1 MHRKKKKTD
10 TGPNLVEELVFDGS
24 DAQYH
29 ADAVRSLFSDV
40 PSGERVIPLD
50 DVTISKHESTGNAFN
65 GNQTTPET
73 ETTGGEGEAD
83 GLLPSEQLQPTDGP
97 LAHTEPSVLPADL
110 DIVSDQRRS
119 DDSLDLTDTENA
131 FNGSQKSTKSKQSQ
145 PPHNASDD
153 VTNKI
158 PYKDIVY
165 DNHDGEFTKRFEEE
179 DLKTKFRSDC
189 EKSGEVSVRP
199 LRLTPIGQEQD
210 STEFDTKFRK
220 YAKKHDVT
228 LHYLQTN
235 PKEKYYRVK
244 GKRIISKSWSR
255 YEHYKN
261 ADTYSEFMALSIAG
275 KPKDQSL
282 KKAKTIALADFK
294 WDYER
299 GFIVFPGHESRLPGH
314 IFDSKQLATGIS
326 APLSK

>member
-1 MHRKKKKTD
+1 MHKKKKKTN
-10 TGPNLVEELVFDGS
+10 TGPNLVEGLVFDSS

-73 ETTGGEGEAD
+73 EATGGEGEAD

-119 DDSLDLTDTENA
+119 DDNLNSPDTENA
-131 FNGSQKSTKSKQSQ
+131 FNGPSKIDGLNKSRL
-145 PPHNASDD
+145 HNASDD

-165 DNHDGEFTKRFEEE
+165 DSHDGEFTKRFEEE
-179 DLKTKFRSDC
+179 DMKTKFRSDC

-220 YAKKHDVT
+220 YAKT
-228 LHYLQTN
+228 MT
-235 PKEKYYRVK
+235 
-244 GKRIISKSWSR
+244 
-255 YEHYKN
+255 
-261 ADTYSEFMALSIAG
+261 
-275 KPKDQSL
+275 
-282 KKAKTIALADFK
+282 
-294 WDYER
+294 
-299 GFIVFPGHESRLPGH
+299 
-314 IFDSKQLATGIS
+314 
-326 APLSK
+326 

>member
-1 MHRKKKKTD
+1 MHRKKKKTN
-10 TGPNLVEELVFDGS
+10 TGPNLVEGLVFDGS

-179 DLKTKFRSDC
+179 DMKTKFRSDC

-220 YAKKHDVT
+220 FTKKHDVT
-228 LHYLQTN
+228 FHYLQTN
-235 PKEKYYRVK
+235 PKR
-244 GKRIISKSWSR
+244 S
-255 YEHYKN
+255 
-261 ADTYSEFMALSIAG
+261 
-275 KPKDQSL
+275 
-282 KKAKTIALADFK
+282 TI
-294 WDYER
+294 
-299 GFIVFPGHESRLPGH
+299 G
-314 IFDSKQLATGIS
+314 
-326 APLSK
+326 